1 MKKSVIYI
9 LLTLTLMFLTFIAG
23 LYMGQNMPNTDIHI
37 HGGIHSTPAA
47 SSALSNDPSSSSSD
61 HASIPSS
68 GVGGSSR
75 PVFPIN
81 INTATAEELDLL
93 PDIGPVRAQAI
104 ITYREE
110 YGPFTSVEDLIFV
123 EGIGEKTLA
132 KILEYITV

>member
-9 LLTLTLMFLTFIAG
+9 FLTLTLMFVTFIVG
-23 LYMGQNMPNTDIHI
+23 LYVGQNMPNTDIHI
-37 HGGIHSTPAA
+37 HGGIDSTPGA
-47 SSALSNDPSSSSSD
+47 SSVPSGHPSSPLSV
-61 HASIPSS
+61 PSS
-68 GVGGSSR
+68 IFSSGIDG
-75 PVFPIN
+75 PVKPVYPIN

-110 YGPFTSVEDLIFV
+110 YGPFTSVEDLIHV